1 MLKKVTIYFLLF
13 NFINTV
19 LFYNNENEGNSL
31 DTLKKSVK
39 AQSGEINSL
48 VEYVVEDC
56 FNIEDST
63 PEDEDDDWSDPF
75 KTEKRDMCS
84 SPIFHFIEQA
94 DASHWNNVSNFTHY
108 ESFFSNVYLDK
119 SSPPPKPAV

>member
-1 MLKKVTIYFLLF
+1 MLKKATIYFLLF

-19 LFYNNENEGNSL
+19 LFYNNEGDGL
-31 DTLKKSVK
+31 DTVKRTVK
-39 AQSGEINSL
+39 AQAGEINSL

-56 FNIEDST
+56 FNIEDAT

-75 KTEKRDMCS
+75 KTEKRDMCNA
-84 SPIFHFIEQA
+84 PIFHFIEQN
-94 DASHWNNVSNFTHY
+94 DPYNWNDFSNFTQY

-119 SSPPPKPAV
+119 SSPPPKQAA